1 MYVQELE
8 ILIRGIMVLCLGGIF
23 SQIGISLL
31 MAIIV
36 TAIMLFVMLYAVAP
50 LSAIDNDI
58 VQAIAGLLLFGVP
71 TITFIVVFILSLTTD
86 YS

>member
-1 MYVQELE
+1 MFIV
-8 ILIRGIMVLCLGGIF
+8 GGIF
-23 SQIGISLL
+23 TQIGISML

-36 TAIMLFVMLYAVAP
+36 TAIILFVILYAVAP

-71 TITFIVVFILSLTTD
+71 TLTFIVVFILSLTTD

>member
-1 MYVQELE
+1 MLV
-8 ILIRGIMVLCLGGIF
+8 LGGIF

-58 VQAIAGLLLFGVP
+58 VQAIAGLLLSGVP

>member
-1 MYVQELE
+1 MFIV
-8 ILIRGIMVLCLGGIF
+8 GGIF

-36 TAIMLFVMLYAVAP
+36 TVIILFVMLYAVDP
-50 LSAIDNDI
+50 LSAIDNEI

>member
-1 MYVQELE
+1 MFLV
-8 ILIRGIMVLCLGGIF
+8 GGIF

-31 MAIIV
+31 MAIIF
-36 TAIMLFVMLYAVAP
+36 TAIVMIAMLFAVAP

-71 TITFIVVFILSLTTD
+71 ILTFIVVFILSLTTD

>member
-1 MYVQELE
+1 MMLV
-8 ILIRGIMVLCLGGIF
+8 LGGIF

>member
-1 MYVQELE
+1 MFIV
-8 ILIRGIMVLCLGGIF
+8 GGIF

-31 MAIIV
+31 MTIIV
-36 TAIMLFVMLYAVAP
+36 TVIILFVMLYAVDS
-50 LSAIDNDI
+50 LSAIDNEI

-71 TITFIVVFILSLTTD
+71 TLTFIVVFILSLTTD

>member
-1 MYVQELE
+1 MMLV
-8 ILIRGIMVLCLGGIF
+8 LGGIF

-58 VQAIAGLLLFGVP
+58 VQAIAGLLLSGVP

>member
-1 MYVQELE
+1 MFIV
-8 ILIRGIMVLCLGGIF
+8 GGIF

-36 TAIMLFVMLYAVAP
+36 TVIILFVMLYAVAP

-58 VQAIAGLLLFGVP
+58 VQAIAGLVLFGVP
-71 TITFIVVFILSLTTD
+71 TLTFIVVFILSLTTD
-86 YS
+86 YL

>member
-1 MYVQELE
+1 MFTV
-8 ILIRGIMVLCLGGIF
+8 GGIF

-31 MAIIV
+31 MTIIV
-36 TAIMLFVMLYAVAP
+36 TVIILFVMLYAVDP
-50 LSAIDNDI
+50 LSAIDNEI

-71 TITFIVVFILSLTTD
+71 TLTFIVVFILSLTTD

>member
-1 MYVQELE
+1 
-8 ILIRGIMVLCLGGIF
+8 
-23 SQIGISLL
+23 

-36 TAIMLFVMLYAVAP
+36 TVIILFVMLYVVDP
-50 LSAIDNDI
+50 FSAIDNEI

-71 TITFIVVFILSLTTD
+71 TLTFIVVFILSLTTD

>member
-1 MYVQELE
+1 MLV
-8 ILIRGIMVLCLGGIF
+8 LGGIF